1 LLRNRFKEYFNKN
14 FEIFKWVS
22 QGDRLLMTTYRET
35 GMGEAKN
42 RADQNFFAVEL
53 SPLVFLYDLR

>member
-1 LLRNRFKEYFNKN
+1 
-14 FEIFKWVS
+14 
-22 QGDRLLMTTYRET
+22 MTTYRET